1 MARTRAVIDVGTN
14 SVKILIAAL
23 DGGKVQPLHEASEQT
38 RLGQG
43 FYETH
48 FLQRA
53 AIEQTAKV
61 VAQFVQEAK
70 AYQPEKI
77 RVIATS
83 AARDATNREEL
94 ERQIEQAAGLPLE
107 VISGEQEA
115 DWAFQG
121 VTSDPAFLGR
131 HLLVMDVGGG
141 STEFILG
148 RDSHRGFAHSFPLG
162 TVRLL
167 EKLPV
172 SDPPTA
178 GQLTASRALAR
189 GVLEEQVLP
198 VIAPHIESI
207 RNGVVCLV
215 GTGGTTTILAR
226 MQLQLRRYDRDLM
239 EGLVLTREQVDEH
252 RARVWGLRLAE
263 RKHIIGLPGKR
274 ADVILMGTVIFGEV
288 MEALQMKELTVS
300 TRGLRFAA
308 VRAD

>member
-1 MARTRAVIDVGTN
+1 MIDVGTN
-14 SVKILIAAL
+14 SVKILIASIE
-23 DGGKVQPLHEASEQT
+23 GRTVRPLYEESEQT

-48 FLQRA
+48 FLQST
-53 AIEQTAKV
+53 AIEQTARV
-61 VAQFVQEAK
+61 VARFVDQAK
-70 AYQPEKI
+70 EYEPDKI

-83 AARDATNREEL
+83 AARDATNREDL
-94 ERQIEQAAGLPLE
+94 ISQIKGASGLPLE

-121 VTSDPAFLGR
+121 VTTDPTFTGQ

-148 RDSHRGFAHSFPLG
+148 RDSHRGFARSFPLG

-172 SDPPTA
+172 SDPPKA
-178 GQLTASRALAR
+178 GELKACRALAR
-189 GVLEEQVLP
+189 EVIEKQVSP
-198 VIAPHIESI
+198 VIAPHLDAI
-207 RNGVVCLV
+207 RNVGARLV
-215 GTGGTTTILAR
+215 GTGGTTTIMAR

-239 EGLVLTREQVDEH
+239 EGLVLTREQVDAH
-252 RARVWGLRLAE
+252 REKLWGLALAE
-263 RKHIIGLPGKR
+263 RKNIIGLPGKR
-274 ADVILMGTVIFGEV
+274 ADVILTGTVIFGEV
-288 MEALQMKELTVS
+288 MEVLHMPELKVS

-308 VRAD
+308 VLAG